1 MSVNRIEKQNVG
13 YLYNVTLYSYENE
26 QTLIEL
32 NNNDVPHKYNTKQEK
47 PEIKN
52 QIVYYFINIKFEM
65 DKIN

>member
-26 QTLIEL
+26 QTHTEL
-32 NNNDVPHKYNTKQEK
+32 NNNDVPHKYNTEQEK
-47 PEIKN
+47 LEIKN
-52 QIVYYFINIKFEM
+52 QIVYNFINIKFEM